1 MEIKFDDVNYT
12 YNEKSTLKKEAIK
25 NLKISF
31 SEGKITSIIG
41 KSGSGKTTIAEL
53 INALLFPT
61 EGTIKI
67 GSYIISNKGIKNN
80 KDINKLRV
88 NVGLVFQFPEEQFF
102 NMTVKDE
109 IAFGMKY
116 FKYKTTDM
124 EKRIIDALKMVGLS
138 ENYLKRNPF
147 TLSNGEKRKVA
158 IASILVFNPK
168 VIVLDEPTIG
178 LDSASKKNL
187 LQLIRKLKTRFNKTI
202 ILISHDIDLVHIIS
216 DYVYVLDKGIVIAEG
231 DKYTVFRN
239 SEVLNEHGIKIPK
252 IIEFS
257 NKVLEKK
264 GIKIGYRDEINDLI
278 KDIYRYVK

>member
-138 ENYLKRNPF
+138 ENYVKRNPF
-147 TLSNGEKRKVA
+147 T
-158 IASILVFNPK
+158 
-168 VIVLDEPTIG
+168 
-178 LDSASKKNL
+178 
-187 LQLIRKLKTRFNKTI
+187 
-202 ILISHDIDLVHIIS
+202 
-216 DYVYVLDKGIVIAEG
+216 
-231 DKYTVFRN
+231 
-239 SEVLNEHGIKIPK
+239 
-252 IIEFS
+252 
-257 NKVLEKK
+257 
-264 GIKIGYRDEINDLI
+264 
-278 KDIYRYVK
+278 